1 MVMRE
6 TEIEFLTDHT
16 CVMESVF
23 LFKSLRQ
30 HILASEGGVPQLFEK
45 QIPGL

>member
-16 CVMESVF
+16 CVMKSAF
-23 LFKSLRQ
+23 LLKSLRQ
-30 HILASEGGVPQLFEK
+30 HILASEGGVPQLLEK